1 MKCLGLLAT
10 SALLHDQVVLLI
22 GQLLKWHQMAVCID
36 DVLYVLPTNNL
47 EESESIDVE
56 DGAELKQIRAAFKKL
71 YKGKNSNKKML
82 SSLSKTIA

>member
-1 MKCLGLLAT
+1 MCIRDSLKRVDIA
-10 SALLHDQVVLLI
+10 HDKFKKEKFVEI
-22 GQLLKWHQMAVCID
+22 TESKY